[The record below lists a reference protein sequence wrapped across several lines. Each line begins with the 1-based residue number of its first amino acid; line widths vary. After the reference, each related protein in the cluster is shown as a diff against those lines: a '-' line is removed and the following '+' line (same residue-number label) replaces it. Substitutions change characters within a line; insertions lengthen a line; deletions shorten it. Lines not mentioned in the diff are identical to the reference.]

1 MIEAFNLGPFLIPTR
16 PFILVLSLFFA
27 IWFSNWLGG
36 KFLLDKNQVK
46 HVAEYIAWSGLLGAR
61 LGFVVLNWNAYRA
74 APWTALYVWQPG
86 YLYFSGVLA
95 GAAYALW
102 QVIKKSP
109 ELRRSFLTVLAGGYL
124 AAGLVFTTAI
134 LSTEFLKQPGI
145 PGTGDSAP
153 DFKLQNL
160 SAETVQLSDLAGR
173 AVILNFW
180 ATWCPPCRREMPL
193 LDELQKAYGE
203 KGLSVIGLDINESP
217 ELVKSYVNAV
227 DVSYPIW
234 VDAPPGTPGFDST
247 QEIFSRFGG
256 VGLPS
261 TLFIDRA
268 GVIRRIY
275 VGELSRGFLQNQAEN
290 ILGN

>member
-16 PFILVLSLFFA
+16 PLILVLSLFFA

-227 DVSYPIW
+227 DVSYPLW

>member
-1 MIEAFNLGPFLIPTR
+1 
-16 PFILVLSLFFA
+16 
-27 IWFSNWLGG
+27 
-36 KFLLDKNQVK
+36 
-46 HVAEYIAWSGLLGAR
+46 
-61 LGFVVLNWNAYRA
+61 
-74 APWTALYVWQPG
+74 
-86 YLYFSGVLA
+86 
-95 GAAYALW
+95 
-102 QVIKKSP
+102 
-109 ELRRSFLTVLAGGYL
+109 
-124 AAGLVFTTAI
+124 
-134 LSTEFLKQPGI
+134 
-145 PGTGDSAP
+145 
-153 DFKLQNL
+153 
-160 SAETVQLSDLAGR
+160 
-173 AVILNFW
+173 
-180 ATWCPPCRREMPL
+180 MPL

>member
-16 PFILVLSLFFA
+16 PLILVLSLFFA

-46 HVAEYIAWSGLLGAR
+46 HAAEYIAWSGLLGAR

>member
-16 PFILVLSLFFA
+16 PLILVISLILA
-27 IWFSNWLGG
+27 IWFSSRLGG
-36 KFLLDKNQVK
+36 KFQLDKNQVK
-46 HVAEYIAWSGLLGAR
+46 HVAEYSAWFGLLGAR
-61 LGFVVLNWNAYRA
+61 LGFVVLNWSAYRA
-74 APWTALYVWQPG
+74 APWTALYIWQPG

-95 GAAYALW
+95 GAAYAIW
-102 QVIKKSP
+102 QLSRISP
-109 ELRRSFLTVLAGGYL
+109 ELRRSFLAVLAGGYL
-124 AAGLVFTTAI
+124 AAGLVFTTAM

-145 PGTGDSAP
+145 PGTGDIAP
-153 DFKLQNL
+153 NFKLQNL
-160 SAETVQLSDLAGR
+160 SAETVQLSDFAGR

-203 KGLSVIGLDINESP
+203 KGLSVIGLDINEPP

-227 DVSYPIW
+227 GISYPIW
-234 VDAPPGTPGFDST
+234 VDAPSASPGFDST
-247 QEIFSRFGG
+247 QDIFSRFGG
-256 VGLPS
+256 VGLPT

-275 VGELSRGFLQNQAEN
+275 VGELSRGFLQNQAED

>member
-1 MIEAFNLGPFLIPTR
+1 MIEAFSLGPLLIPTR
-16 PFILVLSLFFA
+16 PLILILSLFFA

-36 KFLLDKNQVK
+36 KFLLDKTWVK
-46 HVAEYIAWSGLLGAR
+46 HVAEYTAWSGLLGAR
-61 LGFVVLNWNAYRA
+61 LGFVALNWSAYRA

-102 QVIKKSP
+102 QVTIISP
-109 ELRRSFLTVLAGGYL
+109 ELRRSFLTVLASSYL
-124 AAGLVFTTAI
+124 AAGLIFTTAI
-134 LSTEFLKQPGI
+134 LSTEFLKQPGV
-145 PGTGDSAP
+145 PGTGDRAP
-153 DFKLQNL
+153 NFKLQNL
-160 SAETVQLSDLAGR
+160 AAQTVQLSDLAGR

-193 LDELQKAYGE
+193 LDEIQNAYGDQ
-203 KGLSVIGLDINESP
+203 GLSVIGLDINESS
-217 ELVKSYVNAV
+217 ERVKSYVNSV
-227 DVSYPIW
+227 DISYPIW

-247 QEIFSRFGG
+247 HEIFSRFGG

-261 TLFIDRA
+261 TLFIDRNR
-268 GVIRRIY
+268 VIRRIY